1 MKYQDFTSDEN
12 LVSSDNKQNITCP
25 LVDTS
30 FIFSSWTFED
40 KIPIHARAWMIDVQI
55 DGPLTGRGG
64 GGDMYKR
71 QLTVFP
77 LWWEKMGFSFSIP
90 KLLKRN

>member
-1 MKYQDFTSDEN
+1 MKYHDFTSDEN

-30 FIFSSWTFED
+30 FILSSWTLED
-40 KIPIHARAWMIDVQI
+40 KIPIHARAWMIYLQI

-64 GGDMYKR
+64 GDMYKR
-71 QLTVFP
+71 QFTVFP
-77 LWWEKMGFSFSIP
+77 LWWEEMGFRFSIP
-90 KLLKRN
+90 KL